1 MPAKKIQLTSREI
14 NGLRIVRSWFLRMG
28 RGPSVREL
36 TKEMGFG
43 STRTAVL
50 LLNNLIEKGVL
61 ERRSD
66 GSLRIVNDPVESNL
80 NARTVDV
87 PLVGTV
93 SCGAPV
99 LAEENI
105 EAYFP
110 VSVSL
115 AKPGFRYFLLR
126 ADGDSM
132 NKARIND
139 GDLVLVRQQPT
150 ADNGQRVVALID
162 DEATIKELE
171 VADDV
176 ILLKPRSTN
185 KEHQP
190 IVLDRDFMV
199 QGVVVATLP
208 ADKIER

>member
-1 MPAKKIQLTSREI
+1 
-14 NGLRIVRSWFLRMG
+14 
-28 RGPSVREL
+28 
-36 TKEMGFG
+36 MGFG
-43 STRTAVL
+43 STRTSVL
-50 LLNNLIEKGVL
+50 LLNALIEKGVL
-61 ERRSD
+61 KRKDD
-66 GSLRIVNDPVESNL
+66 GSLRIVNDPVESSL

-99 LAEENI
+99 FAEENI

-126 ADGDSM
+126 AKGDSM
-132 NKARIND
+132 NKAGIKD

-150 ADNGQRVVALID
+150 AENGERVVALID
-162 DEATIKELE
+162 DEATIKVLE
-171 VADDV
+171 RIKDA
-176 ILLKPRSTN
+176 ILLKPRSTK
-185 KEHQP
+185 KEYQP
-190 IVLDRDFMV
+190 IVLNRDFMV

-208 ADKIER
+208 ADKIEC